1 MHPNW
6 KERSKTVIIAD
17 DMILYIE
24 SPKVT
29 KKKKKQL
36 KLIEKKA
43 K

>member
-6 KERSKTVIIAD
+6 KERSKTVTIAD

-29 KKKKKQL
+29 KKKTIKTNK
-36 KLIEKKA
+36 
-43 K
+43 